1 MLLIFRFIQ
10 FVVPDDTFG
19 EMIELFVQS
28 AKHVEHDELFVAVLV
43 VCHADIDVTVD
54 ERLAHGETLLDPR
67 HANTALG
74 IERMDDPVVV
84 AVFVDS
90 DRFTD
95 LGIEDRP
102 VHRLAE
108 TVADPDVMFAD
119 LDGGKVADDI
129 AAVDQRFP
137 ERSAFFLFMLTVA
150 REPSEGELNID
161 SDLGDLVEI
170 EQVPIDDGP
179 DRLNDPVVGVELFH
193 RFVHF
198 FLLHYLFLSL
208 VEHID
213 DGRFGCDG
221 FRMSQSTFVGFGE
234 LGLADTQD
242 TSAAVPVF
250 GFDEVAGSPS
260 DNCRIESAHDEFGQ

>member
-10 FVVPDDTFG
+10 FVVPDNALG
-19 EMIELFVQS
+19 EMIELFVQG
-28 AKHVEHDELFVAVLV
+28 AEHAEHDELFVAVLV
-43 VCHADIDVTVD
+43 VCHADIDVTVV
-54 ERLAHGETLLDPR
+54 EGFAHGKFLFDPR

-193 RFVHF
+193 RLVHF

-250 GFDEVAGSPS
+250 GLDEVAGFPS